1 MREIELERC
10 TVIWVNE
17 ALGMVVGQI
26 VMGRSMDGCGRNGR
40 VLWVLERVYCIV
52 GCDHGHG
59 HRTLTNISSQSGEGR
74 RQPKQ
79 EIT

>member
-40 VLWVLERVYCIV
+40 VL
-52 GCDHGHG
+52 
-59 HRTLTNISSQSGEGR
+59 
-74 RQPKQ
+74 
-79 EIT
+79 